1 MMFGR
6 SQSPVIPRK
15 KYVLIAEPN
24 LVLGNLI
31 QFNLSRAGFTS
42 ILVHRGDEAFC
53 RLGTNPF
60 DFLITT
66 LDLPGIPGIELCT
79 RIRTDLK
86 QMAIQFVLMVAK
98 EETLDQDQLKSEL
111 NIAEIISKPFSI
123 HDLTFLLEER
133 SSSMFSPSRAYQQ

>member
-1 MMFGR
+1 MVGR
-6 SQSPVIPRK
+6 RQSPVIPRN

-31 QFNLSRAGFTS
+31 QFNLSRAGFTP

-53 RLGTNPF
+53 KLGTNPF

-79 RIRTDLK
+79 RIRIDLK
-86 QMAIQFVLMVAK
+86 QMAIQLVLMVAK
-98 EETLDQDQLKSEL
+98 GETFDQDQLKSEL
-111 NIAEIISKPFSI
+111 NIAEIIPKPFCI
-123 HDLTFLLEER
+123 HDLTFRLEER
-133 SSSMFSPSRAYQQ
+133 SSSIYPPSRAYQK

>member
-1 MMFGR
+1 MVGR
-6 SQSPVIPRK
+6 RQSPVIPRN

-31 QFNLSRAGFTS
+31 QFNLSRAGFTP

-53 RLGTNPF
+53 KLGTNPF

-86 QMAIQFVLMVAK
+86 QMAIQLVLMVAK
-98 EETLDQDQLKSEL
+98 GETFDQDQLKSEL
-111 NIAEIISKPFSI
+111 NIAEIIHKPFFI

-133 SSSMFSPSRAYQQ
+133 SSRIYPPSRAYQK